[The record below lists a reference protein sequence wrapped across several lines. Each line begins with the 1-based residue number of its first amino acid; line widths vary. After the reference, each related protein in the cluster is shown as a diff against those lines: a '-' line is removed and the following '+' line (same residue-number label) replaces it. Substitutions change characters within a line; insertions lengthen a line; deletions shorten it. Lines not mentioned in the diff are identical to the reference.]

1 MFPIQNN
8 NKQKQRK
15 KEFPLF
21 RRYSPR
27 LPLILRGERERGL
40 STSEGGFLPQAYEGF
55 LFRLEVGFEP
65 RTSGIRGG
73 AGDRG
78 ATCDVVLNI
87 GDTSGY

>member
-40 STSEGGFLPQAYEGF
+40 STSEGGFLPQEYEGL

-65 RTSGIRGG
+65 SSNPGPPESG
-73 AGDRG
+73 AVQET
-78 ATCDVVLNI
+78 AVPLVMW
-87 GDTSGY
+87 S

>member
-40 STSEGGFLPQAYEGF
+40 STSEGGFLPQEYEGF
-55 LFRLEVGFEP
+55 F
-65 RTSGIRGG
+65 SGWRWGSNPGPPESG
-73 AGDRG
+73 AVQET
-78 ATCDVVLNI
+78 AVPLVML
-87 GDTSGY
+87 